1 MANLLKIKELAKEK
15 NIAIKDLAEK
25 VGITPQALSKLMRL
39 GSTNTDTLER
49 IASLLGVSAAVFFE
63 PVNTPA
69 ELQEVDAPTAINGHH
84 IKGNRVNDSRLLEKA
99 LDEIAEQRQLTDNA
113 LAELSRSQ
121 SLVADLVSMLK
132 SKN

>member
-1 MANLLKIKELAKEK
+1 MANLLRIKELAKEK

-63 PVNTPA
+63 PVNAPA
-69 ELQEVDAPTAINGHH
+69 ELQEVDAPSVINGHH

-99 LDEIAEQRQLTDNA
+99 IDEIAEQRKLLTI
-113 LAELSRSQ
+113 SQ
-121 SLVADLVSMLK
+121 
-132 SKN
+132 